1 MTIKDPILFITV
13 EEFKLSKYFN
23 ELFFDKVTTPDNEIW
38 FAISVASS
46 NIDYLSG
53 FTISKKWPEITPT
66 DFTDNVQT
74 ATTNYV
80 RFLLTKDVDYLR
92 GQGSISQ
99 GGLTYSETNPDD
111 PYFIPPE
118 VFNYLRKI
126 KEYPNIKGFNLKG
139 IEPQKNNYFNKFI
152 SNCGEDSP
160 LNAYIPYTNIKSLD
174 IRTKITITNTQ
185 NMLRPV
191 VNIDTRGINTSTTVP
206 EFKSPKKT
214 INIKYDKETHIVNSD
229 VSDKVIYFDDLD
241 DKKNAIEILKHTLVP
256 NFIYKWVAYK
266 NFNPFTE
273 DYSSYLNGTLIPKKY
288 ADDKLLLKQ
297 DKLIAGT
304 NITIKDNIISATGGS
319 EPPDLTDYYKKEET
333 NNLLDKKESIENHN
347 NDIKSVEL
355 KISQLHT
362 EVTNNMSNI
371 ILKQNIKDEKL
382 ITDKKEIVPAI
393 NENKVNIDKK
403 ENKLNL
409 IYEANNKNQILYRNE
424 PDVGTDLWIP
434 NGGWVKKYVDDEN
447 KKLNFIKW
455 KSVGTISNE
464 NIEYNFKLNTLYRV
478 SYSWAYLKSNGSS
491 KYLIFMWRGAPAIL
505 DSTFQA
511 ENNQKVVTNYVDLG
525 VTSAMIYLKKY
536 NYQTGFLLSL
546 EEAENTNTKNYS
558 EQILPITPPIPPTPC
573 PCPKWKEVGTRQ
585 TKDRILYTFIVG
597 KKYRVTYMW
606 YGDTQP
612 ISYSIT
618 KEFDKLVSNKNDC
631 IYTIDSYVRNRSL
644 VKNRIE
650 LFKLEVSNNF
660 IRINNAGGITYGNI
674 LKLEELQ
681 E

>member
-1 MTIKDPILFITV
+1 MAIKDPILFITV

-23 ELFFDKVTTPDNEIW
+23 ELLFDKVTTPDNEIW

-319 EPPDLTDYYKKEET
+319 SVDENRIFDNKD
-333 NNLLDKKESIENHN
+333 DK
-347 NDIKSVEL
+347 D
-355 KISQLHT
+355 T
-362 EVTNNMSNI
+362 T
-371 ILKQNIKDEKL
+371 
-382 ITDKKEIVPAI
+382 T
-393 NENKVNIDKK
+393 
-403 ENKLNL
+403 NL
-409 IYEANNKNQILYRNE
+409 INNVIKKGNITLTYRNN
-424 PDVGTDLWIP
+424 PFVTDDLDIP
-434 NGGWVKKYVDDEN
+434 HKKYVDDKINE
-447 KKLNFIKW
+447 LNFIKW

-464 NIEYNFKLNTLYRV
+464 NDNIAFNFKLNTLYRV
-478 SYSWAYLKSNGSS
+478 AYSWAYLKSNGSS

-618 KEFDKLVSNKNDC
+618 KEFDKLVSNKIDC
-631 IYTIDSYVRNRSL
+631 IYTIDSYVRNWNV

-650 LFKLEVSNNF
+650 LFKLEVNNIC